1 MWHWGLSVELSPAS
15 VLTSTAPSRKWAM
28 WCIIFEEKKKLML
41 NYFYFYFEPKG
52 PTQGKDSS
60 RSICGGT
67 RISSFKSAENSGSGV
82 LFLDFDFVIFAL
94 KPWTTG
100 WGLLQDRRPTQE
112 WKHGSKSRMN
122 QTFTWWWPDAGGGCC
137 HLPGILFDDLMV
149 SWCIFD
155 FWSAVP
161 LSRFIWC
168 DSFVFVFCL
177 SVCLLDPPRGNP
189 CPSAH
194 HHTVHQLCSQQRR
207 K

>member
-1 MWHWGLSVELSPAS
+1 
-15 VLTSTAPSRKWAM
+15 
-28 WCIIFEEKKKLML
+28 ML
-41 NYFYFYFEPKG
+41 NYFYFYFELKG

-100 WGLLQDRRPTQE
+100 WGRLQDRRPTQE

-122 QTFTWWWPDAGGGCC
+122 QTFTWWWPAAEVGLLSPARYLVWWFNGLVMYFWFLICC
-137 HLPGILFDDLMV
+137 AFVKVHLVWQFCFCFLPICLFVGPAL
-149 SWCIFD
+149 
-155 FWSAVP
+155 
-161 LSRFIWC
+161 
-168 DSFVFVFCL
+168 
-177 SVCLLDPPRGNP
+177 GNP

-194 HHTVHQLCSQQRR
+194 HHTVHQLCSRQRR